1 MGKEKALR
9 ELARGAAM
17 VVILGK
23 CRYFVIATLDYF
35 SPAASSL
42 LSVPRYTG
50 VGLCKKL
57 FARHTNCYIDSSI
70 TNELDRELGS
80 PAGTRGVQQ
89 RIKENDGRLFSM
101 FCPVG
106 LWQRH
111 AN

>member
-1 MGKEKALR
+1 MGREKALR

-23 CRYFVIATLDYF
+23 YAYFVIATLDYF
-35 SPAASSL
+35 SPATSSF
-42 LSVPRYTG
+42 LSVPRQTG

-57 FARHTNCYIDSSI
+57 FARHTNCCLDSSI
-70 TNELDRELGS
+70 TNALDRELGS

-89 RIKENDGRLFSM
+89 RIKENDGRWLSM
-101 FCPVG
+101 FCPAG